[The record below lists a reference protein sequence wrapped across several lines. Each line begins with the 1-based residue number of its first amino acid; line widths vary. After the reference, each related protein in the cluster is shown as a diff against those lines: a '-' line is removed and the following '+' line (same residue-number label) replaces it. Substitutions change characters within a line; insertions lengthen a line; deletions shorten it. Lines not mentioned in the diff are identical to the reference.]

1 MKTFGLWLKMAGLCL
16 MFALAFPA
24 CSDDDEEKEEPG
36 GVENVKTGWS
46 EDGNTATFKYSYTV
60 PGTKYTVAYVYTFKF
75 NGNSCTGA
83 SCSVTCPTEQIA
95 QMVYENLDA
104 EDKVLFKLSGKTA
117 DLQQTGLLYRS
128 EQRRHQKGDAGHGR
142 YGLMER
148 ETLHIDL

>member
-24 CSDDDEEKEEPG
+24 CSDD
-36 GVENVKTGWS
+36 
-46 EDGNTATFKYSYTV
+46 
-60 PGTKYTVAYVYTFKF
+60 YVYTFKF

-104 EDKVLFKLSGKTA
+104 EDKVLFKLSGKTLTCNKL
-117 DLQQTGLLYRS
+117 DY
-128 EQRRHQKGDAGHGR
+128 
-142 YGLMER
+142 Y
-148 ETLHIDL
+148 IDLNKDDIKRAMQAMGGMG

>member
-60 PGTKYTVAYVYTFKF
+60 PGTKYTVAYVYVQVQRQFMYRCF
-75 NGNSCTGA
+75 
-83 SCSVTCPTEQIA
+83 
-95 QMVYENLDA
+95 
-104 EDKVLFKLSGKTA
+104 LFR
-117 DLQQTGLLYRS
+117 DVP
-128 EQRRHQKGDAGHGR
+128 D
-142 YGLMER
+142 
-148 ETLHIDL
+148 

>member
-60 PGTKYTVAYVYTFKF
+60 PGTKYTVAYVYKFKF

-104 EDKVLFKLSGKTA
+104 EDKVLFKLSGKTLTCNKL
-117 DLQQTGLLYRS
+117 DY
-128 EQRRHQKGDAGHGR
+128 
-142 YGLMER
+142 Y
-148 ETLHIDL
+148 IDLNKDDIKRAMQAMGGMG